1 MILINKNVPTE
12 ILGFLEK
19 KDELRLLPDL
29 KKISDSTKRHTDLGC
44 IKVGGKIICCPEL
57 YGYLSDIP
65 TTVKGEKDPEDGY
78 PADVLYNAVQVGES
92 LIGLKNALDKKVTE
106 AAEELKIVGT
116 KQGYAKCNVV
126 CVSDR
131 AIITEDENIKKA
143 AEKAGISVLLIKK
156 GYVFLDGYAHGFIGG
171 ASVLTD
177 KELLFTGDI
186 SKHPDFGKIVSF
198 CSEQGVKT
206 DFTDSF
212 PLTDVGSPLFIQN
225 I

>member
-12 ILGFLEK
+12 IIDFLSK
-19 KDELRLLPDL
+19 KDCLRLLPDL
-29 KKISDSTKRHTDLGC
+29 KKISDSTKGHIDLGC
-44 IKVGGKIICCPEL
+44 IKAGAKLVCCPEF

-65 TTVKGEKDPEDGY
+65 NAVKGEKDPENGY
-78 PADVLYNAVQVGES
+78 PADVLYNAVQVGEY

-106 AAEELKIVGT
+106 AAEELKIIGT

-131 AIITEDENIKKA
+131 AIITEDESIKKA

-156 GYVFLDGYAHGFIGG
+156 GYVFLDGYEHGFIGG
-171 ASVLTD
+171 ASVLTN
-177 KELLFTGDI
+177 KELIFTGDI
-186 SKHPDFGKIVSF
+186 SKHPDFGKIISF
-198 CSEQGVKT
+198 CSERGVKT
-206 DFTDSF
+206 DFIDNF
-212 PLTDVGSPLFIQN
+212 PLTDVGSPVFIQN